1 MGLSACALGAS
12 ALSLGPSRGTVVLGA
27 PVDLTI
33 EVQPDPGMD
42 LASSCLAVQ
51 LVAGDVPVSAAQ
63 VRITP
68 WPDMPGRRP
77 AIRVQSSDIVR
88 EPVLTATVTAGCSGA
103 VSRTYTY
110 LTELPGSVAPGVAPL
125 DVTRLSSPV
134 RATPQRA
141 VQPAPVASA
150 SAAAEATVASTAS
163 SGRTL
168 AGAEAPVP
176 APPPAPKPPRK
187 ATVKPPTSAAA
198 AAAQAQPT
206 TSAPRLVMEP
216 LDLEG
221 LAGLRISTE
230 LAQPPT
236 PEDSPQRAQAAALW
250 KALNAEPG
258 QEDPRVHTLQ
268 SQLTQAQAQAGQERA
283 QVVQL
288 QAQLNEAQSEG
299 VPSWWLYALGLALAG
314 ASAAAGWLAWRLRQA
329 HHHATAA
336 WHEAAAMQPASTD
349 LVKLQE
355 LDLAPDPRDEWKA
368 SAVAAMQAP
377 APAPAPVHP
386 PVEQALA
393 AAPLPAAPPPKP
405 ATSAARI
412 AAGMVNPEDLFD
424 IVQQAEFYVSIGE
437 HDLAIGELC
446 QHIAERGSSSPFSYL
461 ELLRL
466 YHQLGRIEAFDLL
479 RSQFMEQFNAQVPEF
494 SHFAQQGA
502 GLEMYTDALAE
513 IEAQWSSNTVLELL
527 ENDLFLHPGRTGTA
541 PRFELAAYDDLLL
554 LLAIAQTTPASARG
568 APPPRKRTTPL
579 MPPTFQRAEHSEHSQ
594 APVASA
600 AAPVVAA
607 SLAAQAV
614 EAVETMQA
622 QDVALPAPAAPHEGV
637 AGALAQEWVPPPPP
651 TVEAELAAAKAS
663 ADASAQA
670 NANAQAQ
677 AEASADIGLAFD
689 LDDFTWSPAGVDVPA
704 PRLPAADA
712 GLSFEVQ
719 ATQPQPAND
728 DALTA
733 LLEMDF
739 SGPIPLIEGELPPV
753 AVTPP
758 PVPGQAVGFS
768 SSDEKFELR
777 FELQEQSGKF
787 PAPKP

>member
-110 LTELPGSVAPGVAPL
+110 LTELPGSVAPGAAPL

-150 SAAAEATVASTAS
+150 AAEATVASTAS

-176 APPPAPKPPRK
+176 EPPPAPKPPRK
-187 ATVKPPTSAAA
+187 ATAKLPTSAA

-221 LAGLRISTE
+221 VAGLRISTE
-230 LAQPPT
+230 LAQSPT

-268 SQLTQAQAQAGQERA
+268 AQLTQAQSQAGQERA

-314 ASAAAGWLAWRLRQA
+314 TSALAGRLAWRLRQA
-329 HHHATAA
+329 RSHAADA
-336 WHEAAAMQPASTD
+336 WHEAAAMQPAATD
-349 LVKLQE
+349 MAKLQE
-355 LDLAPDPRDEWKA
+355 LGLAPDSRDAWADSEM
-368 SAVAAMQAP
+368 AAAETVQ
-377 APAPAPVHP
+377 
-386 PVEQALA
+386 A
-393 AAPLPAAPPPKP
+393 AAPVPATPAVPPQAPEAPSAPPAKQPEPASAAPN
-405 ATSAARI
+405 TSSVPL
-412 AAGMVNPEDLFD
+412 AGMVNPEDLFD

-437 HDLAIGELC
+437 HDLAIGELR

-479 RSQFMEQFNAQVPEF
+479 RSQFMEHFNAEVPEF

-502 GLEMYTDALAE
+502 GLEIYTDALAD
-513 IEAQWSSNTVLELL
+513 IEAQWTSNSVLELL
-527 ENDLFLHPGRTGTA
+527 ESFLFLHPDRASPA
-541 PRFELAAYDDLLL
+541 PRFDLAAYDDLLL

-568 APPPRKRTTPL
+568 EPAPRKRTTPL
-579 MPPTFQRAEHSEHSQ
+579 MPPTFQSASPEGTGQ
-594 APVASA
+594 ATAAVAVASA
-600 AAPVVAA
+600 ALGMPAIDLAPQEPQEAA
-607 SLAAQAV
+607 A
-614 EAVETMQA
+614 
-622 QDVALPAPAAPHEGV
+622 

-651 TVEAELAAAKAS
+651 TVQAELAAA
-663 ADASAQA
+663 QA
-670 NANAQAQ
+670 
-677 AEASADIGLAFD
+677 GLAFD
-689 LDDFTWSPAGVDVPA
+689 LGDFDWSPAHAPA
-704 PRLPAADA
+704 PSAPA
-712 GLSFEVQ
+712 
-719 ATQPQPAND
+719 PAND

-739 SGPIPLIEGELPPV
+739 SGPIPLIDTDLPPV

-758 PVPGQAVGFS
+758 PAPGQAVGFS

-777 FELQEQSGKF
+777 FELQEQAAKSTE
-787 PAPKP
+787 PKP

>member
-110 LTELPGSVAPGVAPL
+110 LTELPGSVAPGAAPL

-150 SAAAEATVASTAS
+150 AAEATVASTAS

-168 AGAEAPVP
+168 AGVEAPVP

-187 ATVKPPTSAAA
+187 ATAKPPTSAA

-221 LAGLRISTE
+221 VAGLRISTE
-230 LAQPPT
+230 LAQSPT

-314 ASAAAGWLAWRLRQA
+314 TSALAGGLAWRLRQA
-329 HHHATAA
+329 RSHAADA
-336 WHEAAAMQPASTD
+336 WHEAAAMQPAATD
-349 LVKLQE
+349 MAKLQE
-355 LDLAPDPRDEWKA
+355 LGLAPDSRDAWADSEM
-368 SAVAAMQAP
+368 AAAETVQ
-377 APAPAPVHP
+377 
-386 PVEQALA
+386 A
-393 AAPLPAAPPPKP
+393 AAPVPATPAAPPQAPEAPSAPP
-405 ATSAARI
+405 AKQPEPASAAPNTSSVPL
-412 AAGMVNPEDLFD
+412 AGMVNPEDLFD

-437 HDLAIGELC
+437 HDLAIGELR

-479 RSQFMEQFNAQVPEF
+479 RSQFMEHFNAEVPEF

-502 GLEMYTDALAE
+502 GLEIYTDALAD
-513 IEAQWSSNTVLELL
+513 IEAQWTSNSVLELL
-527 ENDLFLHPGRTGTA
+527 ESFLFLHPDRASPA
-541 PRFELAAYDDLLL
+541 PRFDLAAYDDLLL

-568 APPPRKRTTPL
+568 EPAPRKRTTPL
-579 MPPTFQRAEHSEHSQ
+579 MPPTFQSASPEGTGQ
-594 APVASA
+594 ATAAVAVASA
-600 AAPVVAA
+600 ALGMPAIDLAPQEPQEAA
-607 SLAAQAV
+607 A
-614 EAVETMQA
+614 
-622 QDVALPAPAAPHEGV
+622 

-651 TVEAELAAAKAS
+651 TVQAELAAA
-663 ADASAQA
+663 QA
-670 NANAQAQ
+670 
-677 AEASADIGLAFD
+677 GLAFD
-689 LDDFTWSPAGVDVPA
+689 LGDFDWSPAHAPA
-704 PRLPAADA
+704 PSAPA
-712 GLSFEVQ
+712 
-719 ATQPQPAND
+719 PAND

-739 SGPIPLIEGELPPV
+739 SGPIPLIDTDLPPV

-758 PVPGQAVGFS
+758 PAPGQAVGFS

-777 FELQEQSGKF
+777 FELQEQAAKSTE
-787 PAPKP
+787 PKP

>member
-110 LTELPGSVAPGVAPL
+110 LTELPGSVAPGAAPL

-141 VQPAPVASA
+141 VQPATALTPAA
-150 SAAAEATVASTAS
+150 SAAADATLASTAS

-168 AGAEAPVP
+168 AGVEAPVP

-198 AAAQAQPT
+198 AAQAQPT

-221 LAGLRISTE
+221 VAGLRISTE

-268 SQLTQAQAQAGQERA
+268 AQLTQAQAQAGQERA

-314 ASAAAGWLAWRLRQA
+314 TSALAGGLAWRLRQA
-329 HHHATAA
+329 RSHAADA
-336 WHEAAAMQPASTD
+336 WHEAAAMQPAATD
-349 LVKLQE
+349 MAKLQE
-355 LDLAPDPRDEWKA
+355 LGLAPDSRDAWADSEM
-368 SAVAAMQAP
+368 AAAQT
-377 APAPAPVHP
+377 V
-386 PVEQALA
+386 QA
-393 AAPLPAAPPPKP
+393 AAPVPATPAAPPQAPEAPSAPP
-405 ATSAARI
+405 AKQPEPASAAPSTSSVPL
-412 AAGMVNPEDLFD
+412 AGMVNPEDLFD

-437 HDLAIGELC
+437 HDLAIGELR

-479 RSQFMEQFNAQVPEF
+479 RSQFMEHFNAEVPEF

-502 GLEMYTDALAE
+502 GLEIYTDALAD
-513 IEAQWSSNTVLELL
+513 IEAQWTSNSVLELL
-527 ENDLFLHPGRTGTA
+527 ESFLFLHPDRASPA
-541 PRFELAAYDDLLL
+541 PRFDLAAYDDLLL

-568 APPPRKRTTPL
+568 EPAPRKRTTPL
-579 MPPTFQRAEHSEHSQ
+579 MPPTFQSASPEGTGQ
-594 APVASA
+594 ATAAVAAASA
-600 AAPVVAA
+600 ALAMPAIDLAPQEPQEAA
-607 SLAAQAV
+607 A
-614 EAVETMQA
+614 
-622 QDVALPAPAAPHEGV
+622 

-651 TVEAELAAAKAS
+651 TVQAELAAA
-663 ADASAQA
+663 QA
-670 NANAQAQ
+670 
-677 AEASADIGLAFD
+677 GLAFD
-689 LDDFTWSPAGVDVPA
+689 LGDFDWSPAHAPA
-704 PRLPAADA
+704 PSAPAAP
-712 GLSFEVQ
+712 E
-719 ATQPQPAND
+719 PPPAND

-739 SGPIPLIEGELPPV
+739 SGPIPLIDTDLPPV

-758 PVPGQAVGFS
+758 PAPGQAVGFS

-777 FELQEQSGKF
+777 FELQEQAAKSTE
-787 PAPKP
+787 PKP

>member
-110 LTELPGSVAPGVAPL
+110 LTELPGSVAPGAAPL

-141 VQPAPVASA
+141 VQPAPVA

-187 ATVKPPTSAAA
+187 ATAKPPTSAA

-221 LAGLRISTE
+221 VAGLRISTE
-230 LAQPPT
+230 LAQSPT

-268 SQLTQAQAQAGQERA
+268 AQLTQAQAQAGQERA

-314 ASAAAGWLAWRLRQA
+314 TSALAGGLAWRLRQA
-329 HHHATAA
+329 RSHAADA
-336 WHEAAAMQPASTD
+336 WHEAAAMQPAATD
-349 LVKLQE
+349 MAKRQE
-355 LDLAPDPRDEWKA
+355 LGLAPDSRDAWADSEM
-368 SAVAAMQAP
+368 AAAETVQ
-377 APAPAPVHP
+377 
-386 PVEQALA
+386 A
-393 AAPLPAAPPPKP
+393 AAPVPATPAAPPQAPEAPSAPP
-405 ATSAARI
+405 AKQPEPASAAPNTSSVPL
-412 AAGMVNPEDLFD
+412 AGMVNPEDLFD

-437 HDLAIGELC
+437 HDLAIGELR

-479 RSQFMEQFNAQVPEF
+479 RSQFMEHFNAEVPEF

-502 GLEMYTDALAE
+502 GLEIYTDALAD
-513 IEAQWSSNTVLELL
+513 IEAQWTSNSVLELL
-527 ENDLFLHPGRTGTA
+527 ESFLFLHPDRASPA
-541 PRFELAAYDDLLL
+541 PRFDLAAYDDLLL

-568 APPPRKRTTPL
+568 EPAPRKRTTPL
-579 MPPTFQRAEHSEHSQ
+579 MPPTFQSASPEGTGQ
-594 APVASA
+594 ATAAVAAASA
-600 AAPVVAA
+600 ALAMPAIDLAPQEPQEAA
-607 SLAAQAV
+607 A
-614 EAVETMQA
+614 
-622 QDVALPAPAAPHEGV
+622 
-637 AGALAQEWVPPPPP
+637 AGALAQEWVPPPSP
-651 TVEAELAAAKAS
+651 TVQAELAAA
-663 ADASAQA
+663 QA
-670 NANAQAQ
+670 
-677 AEASADIGLAFD
+677 GLAFD
-689 LDDFTWSPAGVDVPA
+689 LGDFDWSPAHAPA
-704 PRLPAADA
+704 PSAPA
-712 GLSFEVQ
+712 
-719 ATQPQPAND
+719 PAND

-739 SGPIPLIEGELPPV
+739 SGPIPLIDTDLPPV

-758 PVPGQAVGFS
+758 PAPGQAVGFS

-777 FELQEQSGKF
+777 FELQEQAAKSTE
-787 PAPKP
+787 PKP

>member
-110 LTELPGSVAPGVAPL
+110 LTELPGSVAPGAAPL

-150 SAAAEATVASTAS
+150 AAEATVASTAS

-176 APPPAPKPPRK
+176 EPPPAPKPPRK
-187 ATVKPPTSAAA
+187 ATAKPPTSAA

-221 LAGLRISTE
+221 VAGLRISTE
-230 LAQPPT
+230 LAQSPT

-268 SQLTQAQAQAGQERA
+268 AQLTQAQSQAGQERA

-314 ASAAAGWLAWRLRQA
+314 TSALAGRLAWRLRQA
-329 HHHATAA
+329 RSHAADA
-336 WHEAAAMQPASTD
+336 WHEAAAMQPAATD
-349 LVKLQE
+349 MAKLQE
-355 LDLAPDPRDEWKA
+355 LGLAPDSRDAWADSEM
-368 SAVAAMQAP
+368 AAAETVQ
-377 APAPAPVHP
+377 
-386 PVEQALA
+386 A
-393 AAPLPAAPPPKP
+393 AAPVPATPAAPPQAPEAPSAPP
-405 ATSAARI
+405 AKQPEPASAAPNTSSVPL
-412 AAGMVNPEDLFD
+412 AGMVNPEDLFD

-437 HDLAIGELC
+437 HDLAIGELR

-479 RSQFMEQFNAQVPEF
+479 RSQFMEHFNAEVPEF

-502 GLEMYTDALAE
+502 GLEIYTDALAD
-513 IEAQWSSNTVLELL
+513 IEAQWTSNSVLELL
-527 ENDLFLHPGRTGTA
+527 ESFLFLHPDRASPA
-541 PRFELAAYDDLLL
+541 PRFDLAAYDDLLL

-568 APPPRKRTTPL
+568 EPAPRKRTTPL
-579 MPPTFQRAEHSEHSQ
+579 MPPTFQSASPEGTGQ
-594 APVASA
+594 ATAAVAVASA
-600 AAPVVAA
+600 ALGMPAIDLAPQEPQEAA
-607 SLAAQAV
+607 A
-614 EAVETMQA
+614 
-622 QDVALPAPAAPHEGV
+622 

-651 TVEAELAAAKAS
+651 TVQAELAAA
-663 ADASAQA
+663 QA
-670 NANAQAQ
+670 
-677 AEASADIGLAFD
+677 GLAFD
-689 LDDFTWSPAGVDVPA
+689 LGDFDWSPAHAPA
-704 PRLPAADA
+704 PSAPA
-712 GLSFEVQ
+712 
-719 ATQPQPAND
+719 PAND

-739 SGPIPLIEGELPPV
+739 SGPIPLIDTDLPPV

-758 PVPGQAVGFS
+758 PAPGQAVGFS

-777 FELQEQSGKF
+777 FELQEQAAKSTE
-787 PAPKP
+787 PKP

>member
-110 LTELPGSVAPGVAPL
+110 LTELPGSVAPGAAPL

-150 SAAAEATVASTAS
+150 AAEATVASTAS
-163 SGRTL
+163 SGRAL

-187 ATVKPPTSAAA
+187 ATAKPPTSAA

-221 LAGLRISTE
+221 VAGLRISTE
-230 LAQPPT
+230 LAQSPT

-314 ASAAAGWLAWRLRQA
+314 TSALAGGLAWRLRQA
-329 HHHATAA
+329 RSHAADA
-336 WHEAAAMQPASTD
+336 WHEAAAMQPAATD
-349 LVKLQE
+349 MAKLQE
-355 LDLAPDPRDEWKA
+355 LGLAPDSRDAWADSEM
-368 SAVAAMQAP
+368 AAAETVQ
-377 APAPAPVHP
+377 
-386 PVEQALA
+386 A
-393 AAPLPAAPPPKP
+393 AAPVPATPAVPPQAPEAPSAPPAKQPEPASAAPN
-405 ATSAARI
+405 TSSVPL
-412 AAGMVNPEDLFD
+412 AGMVNPEDLFD

-437 HDLAIGELC
+437 HDLAIGELR

-479 RSQFMEQFNAQVPEF
+479 RSQFMEHFNAEVPEF

-502 GLEMYTDALAE
+502 GLEIYTDALAD
-513 IEAQWSSNTVLELL
+513 IEAQWTSNSVLELL
-527 ENDLFLHPGRTGTA
+527 ESFLFLHPDRASPA
-541 PRFELAAYDDLLL
+541 PRFDLAAYDDLLL

-568 APPPRKRTTPL
+568 EPAPRKRTTPL
-579 MPPTFQRAEHSEHSQ
+579 MPPTFQSASPEGTGQ
-594 APVASA
+594 ATAAVAAASA
-600 AAPVVAA
+600 ALAMPAIDLAPQEPQEAA
-607 SLAAQAV
+607 A
-614 EAVETMQA
+614 
-622 QDVALPAPAAPHEGV
+622 

-651 TVEAELAAAKAS
+651 TVQAELAAA
-663 ADASAQA
+663 QA
-670 NANAQAQ
+670 
-677 AEASADIGLAFD
+677 GLAFD
-689 LDDFTWSPAGVDVPA
+689 LGDFDWSPAHAPA
-704 PRLPAADA
+704 PAAPAAPEPA
-712 GLSFEVQ
+712 
-719 ATQPQPAND
+719 PAND

-739 SGPIPLIEGELPPV
+739 SGPIPLIDTDLPPV

-758 PVPGQAVGFS
+758 PAPGQAVGFS

-777 FELQEQSGKF
+777 FELQEQAAKSTE
-787 PAPKP
+787 PKP

>member
-110 LTELPGSVAPGVAPL
+110 LTELPGSVAPGAAPL

-141 VQPAPVASA
+141 VQPAPVA

-187 ATVKPPTSAAA
+187 ATAKPPTSAA

-221 LAGLRISTE
+221 VAGLRISTE

-314 ASAAAGWLAWRLRQA
+314 TSALAGGLAWRLRQA
-329 HHHATAA
+329 RSHAADA
-336 WHEAAAMQPASTD
+336 WHEAAAMQPAATD
-349 LVKLQE
+349 MAKLQE
-355 LDLAPDPRDEWKA
+355 LGLAPDSRDAWADSEM
-368 SAVAAMQAP
+368 AAAETVQ
-377 APAPAPVHP
+377 
-386 PVEQALA
+386 A
-393 AAPLPAAPPPKP
+393 AAPVPATPAAPPQAPEAPSAPP
-405 ATSAARI
+405 AKQPEPASAAPNTSSVPL
-412 AAGMVNPEDLFD
+412 AGMVNPEDLFD

-437 HDLAIGELC
+437 HDLAIGELR

-479 RSQFMEQFNAQVPEF
+479 RSQFMEHFNAEVPEF

-502 GLEMYTDALAE
+502 GLEIYTDALAD
-513 IEAQWSSNTVLELL
+513 IEAQWTSNSVLELL
-527 ENDLFLHPGRTGTA
+527 ESFLFLHPDRASPA
-541 PRFELAAYDDLLL
+541 PRFDLAAYDDLLL

-568 APPPRKRTTPL
+568 EPAPRKRTTPL
-579 MPPTFQRAEHSEHSQ
+579 MPPTFQPASPEGTGQ
-594 APVASA
+594 ATAAVAAASA
-600 AAPVVAA
+600 ALGMPAIDLAPQEPQEAA
-607 SLAAQAV
+607 A
-614 EAVETMQA
+614 
-622 QDVALPAPAAPHEGV
+622 

-651 TVEAELAAAKAS
+651 TVQAELAAA
-663 ADASAQA
+663 QA
-670 NANAQAQ
+670 
-677 AEASADIGLAFD
+677 GLAFD
-689 LDDFTWSPAGVDVPA
+689 LGDFDWSPAHAPA
-704 PRLPAADA
+704 PAAPAAPEPA
-712 GLSFEVQ
+712 
-719 ATQPQPAND
+719 PAND

-739 SGPIPLIEGELPPV
+739 SGPIPLIDTDLPPV

-758 PVPGQAVGFS
+758 PAPGQAVGFS

-777 FELQEQSGKF
+777 FELQEQAAKSSE
-787 PAPKP
+787 PKP

>member
-110 LTELPGSVAPGVAPL
+110 LTELPGSVAPGAAPL

-150 SAAAEATVASTAS
+150 AAEATVASTAS
-163 SGRTL
+163 SGRAL
-168 AGAEAPVP
+168 AGVEAPVP

-187 ATVKPPTSAAA
+187 ATAKPPTSAAA
-198 AAAQAQPT
+198 AALAPPT
-206 TSAPRLVMEP
+206 TPAPRLVMEP

-221 LAGLRISTE
+221 VAGLRISTE

-258 QEDPRVHTLQ
+258 QEDPRLHTLQ

-314 ASAAAGWLAWRLRQA
+314 TSALAGGLAWRLRQA
-329 HHHATAA
+329 RSHAADA
-336 WHEAAAMQPASTD
+336 WHEAAAMQPAATD
-349 LVKLQE
+349 MAKLQE
-355 LDLAPDPRDEWKA
+355 LGLAPDSRDAWADSE
-368 SAVAAMQAP
+368 VAAAETVQ
-377 APAPAPVHP
+377 
-386 PVEQALA
+386 A
-393 AAPLPAAPPPKP
+393 AAPVLATPAAPPQAPEAPSAPP
-405 ATSAARI
+405 AKQPELASAAPSTSSVPL
-412 AAGMVNPEDLFD
+412 AGMVNPEDLFD

-437 HDLAIGELC
+437 HDLAIGELR

-479 RSQFMEQFNAQVPEF
+479 RSQFMEHFNAEVPEF
-494 SHFAQQGA
+494 SYFAQQGA
-502 GLEMYTDALAE
+502 GLEMYTDALAD
-513 IEAQWSSNTVLELL
+513 IEAQWTSSSVLELL
-527 ENDLFLHPGRTGTA
+527 ESFLFLHPDRTSPA
-541 PRFELAAYDDLLL
+541 PRFDLAAYDDLLL

-568 APPPRKRTTPL
+568 EPAPRKRTTPL
-579 MPPTFQRAEHSEHSQ
+579 MPPTFQPASPEDTGQ
-594 APVASA
+594 ATAAVAGASA
-600 AAPVVAA
+600 A
-607 SLAAQAV
+607 LG
-614 EAVETMQA
+614 MQA
-622 QDVALPAPAAPHEGV
+622 IDLAPQEPLEAA

-651 TVEAELAAAKAS
+651 TVQAELAAA
-663 ADASAQA
+663 QA
-670 NANAQAQ
+670 
-677 AEASADIGLAFD
+677 GLAFD
-689 LDDFTWSPAGVDVPA
+689 LGDFDWSPARA
-704 PRLPAADA
+704 QAASAPAAPEPA
-712 GLSFEVQ
+712 
-719 ATQPQPAND
+719 PAND

-733 LLEMDF
+733 LLDMDF
-739 SGPIPLIEGELPPV
+739 SGPIPLIDTDLPPV

-758 PVPGQAVGFS
+758 PAPGQAVGFS

-777 FELQEQSGKF
+777 FELQEQAAKSTE
-787 PAPKP
+787 PKP

>member
-110 LTELPGSVAPGVAPL
+110 LTELPGSVAPGAAPL

-141 VQPAPVASA
+141 VQPAPVA

-187 ATVKPPTSAAA
+187 ATAKPPTSAA

-221 LAGLRISTE
+221 VAGLRISTE
-230 LAQPPT
+230 LAQSPT

-314 ASAAAGWLAWRLRQA
+314 TSALAGGLAWRLRQA
-329 HHHATAA
+329 RSHAADA
-336 WHEAAAMQPASTD
+336 WHEAAAMQPAATD
-349 LVKLQE
+349 MAKLQE
-355 LDLAPDPRDEWKA
+355 LGLAPDSRDAWADSEM
-368 SAVAAMQAP
+368 AAAETVQ
-377 APAPAPVHP
+377 
-386 PVEQALA
+386 A
-393 AAPLPAAPPPKP
+393 AAPVPATPAAPPQVPEAPSAPP
-405 ATSAARI
+405 AKQPELASAAPNTSSVPL
-412 AAGMVNPEDLFD
+412 AGMVNPEDLFD

-437 HDLAIGELC
+437 HDLAIGELR

-479 RSQFMEQFNAQVPEF
+479 RSQFMEHFNAEVPEF

-502 GLEMYTDALAE
+502 GLEIYTDALAD
-513 IEAQWSSNTVLELL
+513 IEAQWTSNSVLELL
-527 ENDLFLHPGRTGTA
+527 ESFLFLHPDRASPA
-541 PRFELAAYDDLLL
+541 PRFDLAAYDDLLL

-568 APPPRKRTTPL
+568 EPAPRKRTTPL
-579 MPPTFQRAEHSEHSQ
+579 MPPTFQPASPEGTGQ
-594 APVASA
+594 ATAAVAAASA
-600 AAPVVAA
+600 ALGMPAIDLAPQEPQEAA
-607 SLAAQAV
+607 A
-614 EAVETMQA
+614 
-622 QDVALPAPAAPHEGV
+622 

-651 TVEAELAAAKAS
+651 TVQAELAAA
-663 ADASAQA
+663 QA
-670 NANAQAQ
+670 
-677 AEASADIGLAFD
+677 GLAFD
-689 LDDFTWSPAGVDVPA
+689 LGDFDWSPAHAPA
-704 PRLPAADA
+704 PAAPAAPEPA
-712 GLSFEVQ
+712 
-719 ATQPQPAND
+719 PAND

-739 SGPIPLIEGELPPV
+739 SGPIPLIDTDLPPV

-758 PVPGQAVGFS
+758 PAPGQAVGFS

-777 FELQEQSGKF
+777 FELQEQAAKSSE
-787 PAPKP
+787 PKP

>member
-110 LTELPGSVAPGVAPL
+110 LTELPGSVAPGAAPL

-141 VQPAPVASA
+141 VQPAPVA

-187 ATVKPPTSAAA
+187 ATAKPPTSAA

-221 LAGLRISTE
+221 VAGLRISTE
-230 LAQPPT
+230 LAQSPT

-314 ASAAAGWLAWRLRQA
+314 TSALAGGLAWRLRQA
-329 HHHATAA
+329 RSHAADA
-336 WHEAAAMQPASTD
+336 WHEAAAMQPAATD
-349 LVKLQE
+349 MAKLQE
-355 LDLAPDPRDEWKA
+355 LGLAPDSRDAWADSEM
-368 SAVAAMQAP
+368 AAAETVQ
-377 APAPAPVHP
+377 
-386 PVEQALA
+386 A
-393 AAPLPAAPPPKP
+393 AAPVPATPAAPPQAPEAPSAPP
-405 ATSAARI
+405 AKQPEPASAAPNTSSVPL
-412 AAGMVNPEDLFD
+412 AGMVNPEDLFD

-437 HDLAIGELC
+437 HDLAIGELR

-479 RSQFMEQFNAQVPEF
+479 RSQFMEHFNAEVPEF

-502 GLEMYTDALAE
+502 GLEIYTDALAD
-513 IEAQWSSNTVLELL
+513 IEAQWTSNSVLELL
-527 ENDLFLHPGRTGTA
+527 ESFLFLHPDRASPA
-541 PRFELAAYDDLLL
+541 PRFDLAAYDDLLL

-568 APPPRKRTTPL
+568 EPAPRKRTTPL
-579 MPPTFQRAEHSEHSQ
+579 MPPTFQPASPEGTGQ
-594 APVASA
+594 ATAAVAAASA
-600 AAPVVAA
+600 ALAMPAIDLAPQEPQEAA
-607 SLAAQAV
+607 A
-614 EAVETMQA
+614 
-622 QDVALPAPAAPHEGV
+622 

-651 TVEAELAAAKAS
+651 TVQAELAAA
-663 ADASAQA
+663 QA
-670 NANAQAQ
+670 
-677 AEASADIGLAFD
+677 GLAFD
-689 LDDFTWSPAGVDVPA
+689 LGDFDWSPAHAPA
-704 PRLPAADA
+704 PSAPAAP
-712 GLSFEVQ
+712 E
-719 ATQPQPAND
+719 PAPTND

-739 SGPIPLIEGELPPV
+739 SGPIPLIDTDLPPV

-758 PVPGQAVGFS
+758 PAPGQAVGFS

-777 FELQEQSGKF
+777 FELQEQAAKSSE
-787 PAPKP
+787 PKP

>member
-110 LTELPGSVAPGVAPL
+110 LTELPGSVAPGAAPL

-141 VQPAPVASA
+141 VQPAPVA

-187 ATVKPPTSAAA
+187 ATAKPPTSAA

-221 LAGLRISTE
+221 VAGLRISTE
-230 LAQPPT
+230 LAQSPT

-314 ASAAAGWLAWRLRQA
+314 TSALAGGLAWRLRQA
-329 HHHATAA
+329 RSHAADA
-336 WHEAAAMQPASTD
+336 WHEAAAMQPAATD
-349 LVKLQE
+349 MAKRQE
-355 LDLAPDPRDEWKA
+355 LGLAPDSRDAWADSEM
-368 SAVAAMQAP
+368 AAAETVQ
-377 APAPAPVHP
+377 
-386 PVEQALA
+386 A
-393 AAPLPAAPPPKP
+393 AAPVPATPAAPPQAPEAPSAPP
-405 ATSAARI
+405 AKQPEPASAAPNTSSVPL
-412 AAGMVNPEDLFD
+412 AGMVNPEDLFD

-437 HDLAIGELC
+437 HDLAIGELR

-479 RSQFMEQFNAQVPEF
+479 RSQFMEHFNAEVPEF

-502 GLEMYTDALAE
+502 GLEIYTDALAD
-513 IEAQWSSNTVLELL
+513 IEAQWTSNSVLELL
-527 ENDLFLHPGRTGTA
+527 ESFLFLHPDRVSPA
-541 PRFELAAYDDLLL
+541 PRFDLAAYDDLLL

-568 APPPRKRTTPL
+568 EPAPRKRTTPL
-579 MPPTFQRAEHSEHSQ
+579 MPPTFQSASPEGTGQ
-594 APVASA
+594 ATAAVAAASA
-600 AAPVVAA
+600 ALGMPAIDLAPQEPQEAA
-607 SLAAQAV
+607 A
-614 EAVETMQA
+614 
-622 QDVALPAPAAPHEGV
+622 
-637 AGALAQEWVPPPPP
+637 AGALAQEWVPPPSP
-651 TVEAELAAAKAS
+651 TVQAELAAA
-663 ADASAQA
+663 QA
-670 NANAQAQ
+670 
-677 AEASADIGLAFD
+677 GLAFD
-689 LDDFTWSPAGVDVPA
+689 LGDFDWSPAHAPA
-704 PRLPAADA
+704 PAAPAAPEPA
-712 GLSFEVQ
+712 
-719 ATQPQPAND
+719 PAND

-739 SGPIPLIEGELPPV
+739 SGPIPLIDTDLPPV

-758 PVPGQAVGFS
+758 PAPGQAVGFS

-777 FELQEQSGKF
+777 FELQEQAAKSSE
-787 PAPKP
+787 PKP

>member
-110 LTELPGSVAPGVAPL
+110 LTELPGSVAPGAAPL

-150 SAAAEATVASTAS
+150 AAEATVASTAS

-176 APPPAPKPPRK
+176 EPPPAPKPPRK
-187 ATVKPPTSAAA
+187 ATAKPPTSAA

-221 LAGLRISTE
+221 VAGLRISTE
-230 LAQPPT
+230 LAQSPT

-268 SQLTQAQAQAGQERA
+268 AQLTQAQAQAGQERA

-314 ASAAAGWLAWRLRQA
+314 TSALAGRLAWRLRQA
-329 HHHATAA
+329 RSHAADA
-336 WHEAAAMQPASTD
+336 WHEAAAMQPAATD
-349 LVKLQE
+349 MAKLQE
-355 LDLAPDPRDEWKA
+355 LGLAPDSRDAWADSEM
-368 SAVAAMQAP
+368 AAAETVQ
-377 APAPAPVHP
+377 
-386 PVEQALA
+386 A
-393 AAPLPAAPPPKP
+393 AAPVPATPAAPPQAPEAPSAPP
-405 ATSAARI
+405 AKQPEPASAAPNTSSVPL
-412 AAGMVNPEDLFD
+412 AGMVNPEDLFD

-437 HDLAIGELC
+437 HDLAIGELR

-479 RSQFMEQFNAQVPEF
+479 RSQFMEHFNAEVPEF

-502 GLEMYTDALAE
+502 GLEIYTDALAD
-513 IEAQWSSNTVLELL
+513 IEAQWTSNSVLELL
-527 ENDLFLHPGRTGTA
+527 ESFLFLHPDRASPA
-541 PRFELAAYDDLLL
+541 PRFDLAAYDDLLL

-568 APPPRKRTTPL
+568 EPAPRKRTTPL
-579 MPPTFQRAEHSEHSQ
+579 MPPTFQSASPKGMGQ
-594 APVASA
+594 ATAAVAVASA
-600 AAPVVAA
+600 ALGMPAIDLAPQEPQEAA
-607 SLAAQAV
+607 A
-614 EAVETMQA
+614 
-622 QDVALPAPAAPHEGV
+622 

-651 TVEAELAAAKAS
+651 TVQAELAAA
-663 ADASAQA
+663 QA
-670 NANAQAQ
+670 
-677 AEASADIGLAFD
+677 GLAFD
-689 LDDFTWSPAGVDVPA
+689 LGDFDWSPAHAPA
-704 PRLPAADA
+704 PSAPA
-712 GLSFEVQ
+712 
-719 ATQPQPAND
+719 PAND

-739 SGPIPLIEGELPPV
+739 SGPIPLIDTDLPPV

-758 PVPGQAVGFS
+758 PAPGQAVGFS

-777 FELQEQSGKF
+777 FELQEQAAKSSE
-787 PAPKP
+787 PKP

>member
-110 LTELPGSVAPGVAPL
+110 LTELPGSVAPGAAPL

-141 VQPAPVASA
+141 VQPAPVA

-187 ATVKPPTSAAA
+187 ATAKPPTSAA

-221 LAGLRISTE
+221 VAGLRISTE
-230 LAQPPT
+230 LAQSPT

-314 ASAAAGWLAWRLRQA
+314 TSALAGGLAWRLRQA
-329 HHHATAA
+329 RSHAADA
-336 WHEAAAMQPASTD
+336 WHEAAAMQPAATD
-349 LVKLQE
+349 MAKLQE
-355 LDLAPDPRDEWKA
+355 LGLAPDSRDAWADSEM
-368 SAVAAMQAP
+368 AAAETVQ
-377 APAPAPVHP
+377 
-386 PVEQALA
+386 A
-393 AAPLPAAPPPKP
+393 AAPVPATPAAPPQAPEAPSAPP
-405 ATSAARI
+405 AKQPEPASAAPNTSSVPL
-412 AAGMVNPEDLFD
+412 AGMVNPEDLFD

-437 HDLAIGELC
+437 HDLAIGELR

-479 RSQFMEQFNAQVPEF
+479 RSQFMEHFNAEVPEF

-502 GLEMYTDALAE
+502 GLEIYTDALAD
-513 IEAQWSSNTVLELL
+513 IEAQWTSNSVLELL
-527 ENDLFLHPGRTGTA
+527 ESFLFLHPDRASPA
-541 PRFELAAYDDLLL
+541 PRFDLAAYDDLLL

-568 APPPRKRTTPL
+568 EPAPRKRTTPL
-579 MPPTFQRAEHSEHSQ
+579 MPPTFQSASPEGTGQ
-594 APVASA
+594 ATAAVAAASA
-600 AAPVVAA
+600 ALAMPAIDLAPQEPQEAA
-607 SLAAQAV
+607 A
-614 EAVETMQA
+614 
-622 QDVALPAPAAPHEGV
+622 

-651 TVEAELAAAKAS
+651 TVQAELAAA
-663 ADASAQA
+663 QA
-670 NANAQAQ
+670 
-677 AEASADIGLAFD
+677 GLAFD
-689 LDDFTWSPAGVDVPA
+689 LGDFDWSPAHAPA
-704 PRLPAADA
+704 PAAPAAPEPA
-712 GLSFEVQ
+712 
-719 ATQPQPAND
+719 PAND

-739 SGPIPLIEGELPPV
+739 SGPIPLIDTDLPPV

-758 PVPGQAVGFS
+758 PAPGQAVGFS

-777 FELQEQSGKF
+777 FELQEQAAKSTES
-787 PAPKP
+787 KP

>member
-110 LTELPGSVAPGVAPL
+110 LTELPGSVAPGAAPL

-141 VQPAPVASA
+141 VQPAPVA

-187 ATVKPPTSAAA
+187 ATAKPPTSAA

-221 LAGLRISTE
+221 VAGLRISTE
-230 LAQPPT
+230 LAQSPT

-314 ASAAAGWLAWRLRQA
+314 ASALAGGLAWRLRQA
-329 HHHATAA
+329 RSHAADA
-336 WHEAAAMQPASTD
+336 WHEAAAMQPAATD
-349 LVKLQE
+349 MAKLQE
-355 LDLAPDPRDEWKA
+355 LGLAPDSRDAWA
-368 SAVAAMQAP
+368 DSAMAAAETVQ
-377 APAPAPVHP
+377 
-386 PVEQALA
+386 A
-393 AAPLPAAPPPKP
+393 AAPVPATPAAPPQAPEAPSAPP
-405 ATSAARI
+405 AKQPEPASAAPNTSSVPL
-412 AAGMVNPEDLFD
+412 AGMVNPEDLFD

-437 HDLAIGELC
+437 HDLAIGELR

-479 RSQFMEQFNAQVPEF
+479 RSQFMEHFNAEVPEF

-502 GLEMYTDALAE
+502 GLEIYTDALAD
-513 IEAQWSSNTVLELL
+513 IEAQWTSNSVLELL
-527 ENDLFLHPGRTGTA
+527 ESFLFLHPDRASPA
-541 PRFELAAYDDLLL
+541 PRFDLAAYDDLLL

-568 APPPRKRTTPL
+568 EPAPRKRTTPL
-579 MPPTFQRAEHSEHSQ
+579 MPPTFQPASPEGTGQ
-594 APVASA
+594 ATAAVAAASA
-600 AAPVVAA
+600 ALGMPAIDLAPQEPQEAA
-607 SLAAQAV
+607 A
-614 EAVETMQA
+614 
-622 QDVALPAPAAPHEGV
+622 

-651 TVEAELAAAKAS
+651 TVQAELAAA
-663 ADASAQA
+663 QA
-670 NANAQAQ
+670 
-677 AEASADIGLAFD
+677 GLAFD
-689 LDDFTWSPAGVDVPA
+689 LGDFDWSPAHAPA
-704 PRLPAADA
+704 PAAPAAPEPA
-712 GLSFEVQ
+712 
-719 ATQPQPAND
+719 PAND

-739 SGPIPLIEGELPPV
+739 SGPIPLIDTDLPPV

-758 PVPGQAVGFS
+758 PAPGQAVGFS

-777 FELQEQSGKF
+777 FELQEQAAKSSE
-787 PAPKP
+787 PKP

>member
-187 ATVKPPTSAAA
+187 ATAKPPTSAA

-221 LAGLRISTE
+221 VAGLRISTE
-230 LAQPPT
+230 LAQSPT

-314 ASAAAGWLAWRLRQA
+314 TSALAGGLAWRLRQA
-329 HHHATAA
+329 RSHAADA
-336 WHEAAAMQPASTD
+336 WHEAAAMQPAATD
-349 LVKLQE
+349 MAKLQE
-355 LDLAPDPRDEWKA
+355 LGLAPDSRDAWADSEM
-368 SAVAAMQAP
+368 AAAETVQ
-377 APAPAPVHP
+377 
-386 PVEQALA
+386 A
-393 AAPLPAAPPPKP
+393 AAPVPATPAAPPQAPEAPSAPP
-405 ATSAARI
+405 AKQPEPASAAPNTSSVPL
-412 AAGMVNPEDLFD
+412 AGMVNPEDLFD

-437 HDLAIGELC
+437 HDLAIGELR

-479 RSQFMEQFNAQVPEF
+479 RSQFMEQFNAEVPEF

-502 GLEMYTDALAE
+502 GLEMYTDALAD
-513 IEAQWSSNTVLELL
+513 IEAQWTSNSVLELL
-527 ENDLFLHPGRTGTA
+527 ESFLFLHPDRASPA
-541 PRFELAAYDDLLL
+541 PRFDLAAYDDLLL

-568 APPPRKRTTPL
+568 EPAPRKRTTPL
-579 MPPTFQRAEHSEHSQ
+579 MPPTFQPASPEGTGQ
-594 APVASA
+594 ATAAVAAASA
-600 AAPVVAA
+600 ALAMPAIDLAPQEPQEAA
-607 SLAAQAV
+607 A
-614 EAVETMQA
+614 
-622 QDVALPAPAAPHEGV
+622 
-637 AGALAQEWVPPPPP
+637 AGALAQEWVPPPSP
-651 TVEAELAAAKAS
+651 TVQAELAAA
-663 ADASAQA
+663 QA
-670 NANAQAQ
+670 
-677 AEASADIGLAFD
+677 GLAFD
-689 LDDFTWSPAGVDVPA
+689 LGDFDWSPAHAPA
-704 PRLPAADA
+704 PSAPAAPEPA
-712 GLSFEVQ
+712 
-719 ATQPQPAND
+719 PAND

-739 SGPIPLIEGELPPV
+739 SGPIPLIDTDLPPV

-758 PVPGQAVGFS
+758 PAPGQAVGFS

-777 FELQEQSGKF
+777 FELQEQAAKSTE
-787 PAPKP
+787 PKP

>member
-1 MGLSACALGAS
+1 MGLSACALSAS

-110 LTELPGSVAPGVAPL
+110 LTELPGSVAPGAAPL

-141 VQPAPVASA
+141 VQPAPAA

-163 SGRTL
+163 SVRTL

-187 ATVKPPTSAAA
+187 ATAKPPTSAA

-221 LAGLRISTE
+221 VAGLRISTE
-230 LAQPPT
+230 LAQSPT

-314 ASAAAGWLAWRLRQA
+314 TSALAGGLAWRLRQA
-329 HHHATAA
+329 RSHAADA
-336 WHEAAAMQPASTD
+336 WHEAAAMQPAATD
-349 LVKLQE
+349 MAKLQE
-355 LDLAPDPRDEWKA
+355 LGLAPDSRDAWADSEM
-368 SAVAAMQAP
+368 AAAETVQ
-377 APAPAPVHP
+377 
-386 PVEQALA
+386 A
-393 AAPLPAAPPPKP
+393 AAPVPATPAAPPQAPEAPSAPP
-405 ATSAARI
+405 AKQPEPASAAPNTSSVPL
-412 AAGMVNPEDLFD
+412 AGMVNPEDLFD

-437 HDLAIGELC
+437 HDLAIGELR

-479 RSQFMEQFNAQVPEF
+479 RSQFMEHFNAEVPEF

-502 GLEMYTDALAE
+502 GLEIYTDALAD
-513 IEAQWSSNTVLELL
+513 IEAQWTSNSVLELL
-527 ENDLFLHPGRTGTA
+527 ESFLFLHPDRASPA
-541 PRFELAAYDDLLL
+541 PRFDLAAYDDLLL

-568 APPPRKRTTPL
+568 EPAPRKRTTPL
-579 MPPTFQRAEHSEHSQ
+579 MPPTFQPASPEGTGQ
-594 APVASA
+594 ATAAVAAASA
-600 AAPVVAA
+600 ALAMPAIDLAPQEPQEAA
-607 SLAAQAV
+607 A
-614 EAVETMQA
+614 
-622 QDVALPAPAAPHEGV
+622 
-637 AGALAQEWVPPPPP
+637 AGALAQEWVPPPSP
-651 TVEAELAAAKAS
+651 TVQAELAAA
-663 ADASAQA
+663 QA
-670 NANAQAQ
+670 
-677 AEASADIGLAFD
+677 GLAFD
-689 LDDFTWSPAGVDVPA
+689 LGDFDWSPAHAPA
-704 PRLPAADA
+704 PAAPAAPEPA
-712 GLSFEVQ
+712 
-719 ATQPQPAND
+719 PAND

-739 SGPIPLIEGELPPV
+739 SGPIPLIDTDLPPV

-758 PVPGQAVGFS
+758 PAPGQAVGFS

-777 FELQEQSGKF
+777 FELQEQATKSSE
-787 PAPKP
+787 PKP

>member
-110 LTELPGSVAPGVAPL
+110 LTELPGSVAPGAAPL

-187 ATVKPPTSAAA
+187 ATAKPPTSAA

-221 LAGLRISTE
+221 VAGLRISTE
-230 LAQPPT
+230 LAQSPT

-314 ASAAAGWLAWRLRQA
+314 TSALAGGLAWRLRQA
-329 HHHATAA
+329 RSHAADA
-336 WHEAAAMQPASTD
+336 WHEAAAMQPAATD
-349 LVKLQE
+349 MAKLQE
-355 LDLAPDPRDEWKA
+355 LGLAPDSRDAWADSEM
-368 SAVAAMQAP
+368 AAAETVQ
-377 APAPAPVHP
+377 
-386 PVEQALA
+386 A
-393 AAPLPAAPPPKP
+393 AAPVPATPAAPPQAPEAPSAPP
-405 ATSAARI
+405 AKQPEPASAAPNTSSVPL
-412 AAGMVNPEDLFD
+412 AGMVNPEDLFD

-437 HDLAIGELC
+437 HDLAIGELR

-479 RSQFMEQFNAQVPEF
+479 RSQFMEHFNAEVPEF

-502 GLEMYTDALAE
+502 GLEIYTDALAD
-513 IEAQWSSNTVLELL
+513 IEAQWTSNSVLELL
-527 ENDLFLHPGRTGTA
+527 ESFLFLHPDRASPA
-541 PRFELAAYDDLLL
+541 PRFDLAAYDDLLL

-568 APPPRKRTTPL
+568 EPAPRKRTTPL
-579 MPPTFQRAEHSEHSQ
+579 MPPTFQPASPEGTGQ
-594 APVASA
+594 ATAAVAAASA
-600 AAPVVAA
+600 ALAMPAIDLAPQEPQEAA
-607 SLAAQAV
+607 A
-614 EAVETMQA
+614 
-622 QDVALPAPAAPHEGV
+622 

-651 TVEAELAAAKAS
+651 TVQAELAAA
-663 ADASAQA
+663 QA
-670 NANAQAQ
+670 
-677 AEASADIGLAFD
+677 GLAFD
-689 LDDFTWSPAGVDVPA
+689 LGDFDWSPAHAPA
-704 PRLPAADA
+704 PSAPAAPEPA
-712 GLSFEVQ
+712 
-719 ATQPQPAND
+719 PAND
-728 DALTA
+728 NALTA

-739 SGPIPLIEGELPPV
+739 SGPIPLIDTDLPPV

-758 PVPGQAVGFS
+758 PAPGQAVGFS

-777 FELQEQSGKF
+777 FELQEQAAKSSE
-787 PAPKP
+787 PKP

>member
-110 LTELPGSVAPGVAPL
+110 LTELPGSVAPGAAPL

-150 SAAAEATVASTAS
+150 AAEATVASTAS

-168 AGAEAPVP
+168 AGVEAPVP

-187 ATVKPPTSAAA
+187 ATAKPPTSAA

-221 LAGLRISTE
+221 VAGLRISTE
-230 LAQPPT
+230 LAQSPT

-268 SQLTQAQAQAGQERA
+268 SQLTHAQAQAGQERA

-314 ASAAAGWLAWRLRQA
+314 TSALAGGLAWRLRQA
-329 HHHATAA
+329 RSHAADA
-336 WHEAAAMQPASTD
+336 WHEAAAMQPAATD
-349 LVKLQE
+349 MAKLQE
-355 LDLAPDPRDEWKA
+355 LGLAPDSRDAWADSEM
-368 SAVAAMQAP
+368 AAAETVQ
-377 APAPAPVHP
+377 
-386 PVEQALA
+386 A
-393 AAPLPAAPPPKP
+393 AAPVPATPAAPPQAPEAPSAPP
-405 ATSAARI
+405 AKQPEPASAAPNTSSVPL
-412 AAGMVNPEDLFD
+412 AGMVNPEDLFD

-437 HDLAIGELC
+437 HDLAIGELR

-479 RSQFMEQFNAQVPEF
+479 RSQFMEHFNAEVPEF

-502 GLEMYTDALAE
+502 GLEIYTDALAD
-513 IEAQWSSNTVLELL
+513 IEAQWTSNSVLELL
-527 ENDLFLHPGRTGTA
+527 ESFLFLHPDRASPA
-541 PRFELAAYDDLLL
+541 PRFDLAAYDDLLL

-568 APPPRKRTTPL
+568 EPAPRKRTTPL
-579 MPPTFQRAEHSEHSQ
+579 MPPTFQPASPEGTGQ
-594 APVASA
+594 ATAAVAAASA
-600 AAPVVAA
+600 ALAMPAIDLAPQEPQEAA
-607 SLAAQAV
+607 A
-614 EAVETMQA
+614 
-622 QDVALPAPAAPHEGV
+622 

-651 TVEAELAAAKAS
+651 TVQAELAAA
-663 ADASAQA
+663 QA
-670 NANAQAQ
+670 
-677 AEASADIGLAFD
+677 GLAFD
-689 LDDFTWSPAGVDVPA
+689 LGDFDWSPAHAPA
-704 PRLPAADA
+704 PAAPAAPEPA
-712 GLSFEVQ
+712 
-719 ATQPQPAND
+719 PAND

-739 SGPIPLIEGELPPV
+739 SGPIPLIDTDLPPV

-758 PVPGQAVGFS
+758 PAPGQAVGFS

-777 FELQEQSGKF
+777 FELQEQAAKSSE
-787 PAPKP
+787 PKP

>member
-110 LTELPGSVAPGVAPL
+110 LTELPGSVAPGAAPL

-141 VQPAPVASA
+141 VQPAPVA

-187 ATVKPPTSAAA
+187 ATAKPPTSAA

-221 LAGLRISTE
+221 VAGLRISTE
-230 LAQPPT
+230 LAQSPT

-314 ASAAAGWLAWRLRQA
+314 ASALAGGLAWRLRQA
-329 HHHATAA
+329 RSHAADA
-336 WHEAAAMQPASTD
+336 WHEAAAMQPAATD
-349 LVKLQE
+349 MAKLQE
-355 LDLAPDPRDEWKA
+355 LGLAPDSRDAWADSEM
-368 SAVAAMQAP
+368 AAAETVQ
-377 APAPAPVHP
+377 
-386 PVEQALA
+386 A
-393 AAPLPAAPPPKP
+393 AAPVPATPAAPPQAPEAPSAPP
-405 ATSAARI
+405 AKQPEPASAAPNTSSVPL
-412 AAGMVNPEDLFD
+412 AGMVNPEDLFD

-437 HDLAIGELC
+437 HDLAIGELR

-479 RSQFMEQFNAQVPEF
+479 RSQFMEHFNAEVPEF

-502 GLEMYTDALAE
+502 GLEIYTDALAD
-513 IEAQWSSNTVLELL
+513 IEAQWTSNSVLELL
-527 ENDLFLHPGRTGTA
+527 ESFLFLHPDRASPA
-541 PRFELAAYDDLLL
+541 PRFDLAAYDDLLL

-568 APPPRKRTTPL
+568 EPAPRKRTTPL
-579 MPPTFQRAEHSEHSQ
+579 MPPTFQPASPEGTGQ
-594 APVASA
+594 ATAAVAAASA
-600 AAPVVAA
+600 ALGMPAIDLAPQEPQEAA
-607 SLAAQAV
+607 A
-614 EAVETMQA
+614 
-622 QDVALPAPAAPHEGV
+622 

-651 TVEAELAAAKAS
+651 TVQAELAAA
-663 ADASAQA
+663 QA
-670 NANAQAQ
+670 
-677 AEASADIGLAFD
+677 GLAFD
-689 LDDFTWSPAGVDVPA
+689 LGDFDWSPAHAPA
-704 PRLPAADA
+704 PAAPAAPEPA
-712 GLSFEVQ
+712 
-719 ATQPQPAND
+719 PAND

-739 SGPIPLIEGELPPV
+739 SGPIPLIDTDLPPV

-758 PVPGQAVGFS
+758 PAPGQAVGFS

-777 FELQEQSGKF
+777 FELQEQAAKSTES
-787 PAPKP
+787 KP

>member
-33 EVQPDPGMD
+33 EVQPDTGMD

-110 LTELPGSVAPGVAPL
+110 LTELPGSVAPGAAPL

-141 VQPAPVASA
+141 VQPAPVA

-187 ATVKPPTSAAA
+187 ATAKPPTSAAA
-198 AAAQAQPT
+198 PAQAQPT

-221 LAGLRISTE
+221 VAGLRISTE
-230 LAQPPT
+230 LAQSPT

-268 SQLTQAQAQAGQERA
+268 AQLTQAQAQAGQERA

-314 ASAAAGWLAWRLRQA
+314 TSALAGGLAWRLRQA
-329 HHHATAA
+329 RSHAADA
-336 WHEAAAMQPASTD
+336 WHEAAAMQPAATD
-349 LVKLQE
+349 MAKLQE
-355 LDLAPDPRDEWKA
+355 LGLAPDSRDAWADSEM
-368 SAVAAMQAP
+368 AAAETVQ
-377 APAPAPVHP
+377 
-386 PVEQALA
+386 A
-393 AAPLPAAPPPKP
+393 AAPVPATPAAPPQAPEAPSAPP
-405 ATSAARI
+405 AKQPEPASAAPNTSSVPL
-412 AAGMVNPEDLFD
+412 AGMVNPEDLFD

-437 HDLAIGELC
+437 HDLAIGELR

-479 RSQFMEQFNAQVPEF
+479 RSQFMEHFNAEVPEF

-502 GLEMYTDALAE
+502 GLEIYTDALAD
-513 IEAQWSSNTVLELL
+513 IEAQWTSNSVLELL
-527 ENDLFLHPGRTGTA
+527 ESFLFLHPDRTSPA
-541 PRFELAAYDDLLL
+541 PRFDLAAYDDLLL

-568 APPPRKRTTPL
+568 EPAPRKRTTPL
-579 MPPTFQRAEHSEHSQ
+579 MPPTFQPASPEGTGQ
-594 APVASA
+594 ATAAVAAASA
-600 AAPVVAA
+600 ALGMPAIDLAPQEPQEAA
-607 SLAAQAV
+607 A
-614 EAVETMQA
+614 
-622 QDVALPAPAAPHEGV
+622 
-637 AGALAQEWVPPPPP
+637 AGALAQEWVPPPSP
-651 TVEAELAAAKAS
+651 TVQAELAAA
-663 ADASAQA
+663 QA
-670 NANAQAQ
+670 
-677 AEASADIGLAFD
+677 GLAFD
-689 LDDFTWSPAGVDVPA
+689 LGDFDWSPAHPPA
-704 PRLPAADA
+704 PAAPEPA
-712 GLSFEVQ
+712 
-719 ATQPQPAND
+719 PAND

-739 SGPIPLIEGELPPV
+739 SGPIPLIDTDLPPV

-758 PVPGQAVGFS
+758 PAPGQAVGFS

-777 FELQEQSGKF
+777 FELQEQAAKSSE
-787 PAPKP
+787 PKP

>member
-110 LTELPGSVAPGVAPL
+110 LTELPGSVAPGAAPL

-141 VQPAPVASA
+141 VQPAPVA

-187 ATVKPPTSAAA
+187 ATAKPPTSAA

-221 LAGLRISTE
+221 VAGLRISTE
-230 LAQPPT
+230 LAQSPT

-314 ASAAAGWLAWRLRQA
+314 TSALAGGLAWRLRQA
-329 HHHATAA
+329 RSHAADA
-336 WHEAAAMQPASTD
+336 WHEAAAMQPAATD
-349 LVKLQE
+349 MAKLQE
-355 LDLAPDPRDEWKA
+355 LGLAPDSRDAWA
-368 SAVAAMQAP
+368 DSAMAAAQT
-377 APAPAPVHP
+377 V
-386 PVEQALA
+386 QA
-393 AAPLPAAPPPKP
+393 AAPVPATPAAPPQAPEAPSAPP
-405 ATSAARI
+405 AKQPEPASAAPNTSSVPL
-412 AAGMVNPEDLFD
+412 AGMVNPEDLFD

-437 HDLAIGELC
+437 HDLAIGELR

-479 RSQFMEQFNAQVPEF
+479 RSQFMEHFNAEVPEF

-502 GLEMYTDALAE
+502 GLEMYTDALAD
-513 IEAQWSSNTVLELL
+513 IEAQWTSNSVLELL
-527 ENDLFLHPGRTGTA
+527 ESFLFLHPDRASPA
-541 PRFELAAYDDLLL
+541 PRFDLAAYDDLLL

-568 APPPRKRTTPL
+568 EPAPRKRTTPL
-579 MPPTFQRAEHSEHSQ
+579 MPPTFQSASPEGTGQ
-594 APVASA
+594 ATAAVAAASA
-600 AAPVVAA
+600 ALGMPAIDLAPQEPQEAA
-607 SLAAQAV
+607 A
-614 EAVETMQA
+614 
-622 QDVALPAPAAPHEGV
+622 

-651 TVEAELAAAKAS
+651 TVQAELAAA
-663 ADASAQA
+663 QA
-670 NANAQAQ
+670 
-677 AEASADIGLAFD
+677 GLAFD
-689 LDDFTWSPAGVDVPA
+689 LGDFDWSPAHAPA
-704 PRLPAADA
+704 PSAPAAP
-712 GLSFEVQ
+712 E
-719 ATQPQPAND
+719 PAPTND

-739 SGPIPLIEGELPPV
+739 SGPIPLIDTDLPPV

-758 PVPGQAVGFS
+758 PAPGQAVGFS

-777 FELQEQSGKF
+777 FELQEQAAKSSE
-787 PAPKP
+787 PKL